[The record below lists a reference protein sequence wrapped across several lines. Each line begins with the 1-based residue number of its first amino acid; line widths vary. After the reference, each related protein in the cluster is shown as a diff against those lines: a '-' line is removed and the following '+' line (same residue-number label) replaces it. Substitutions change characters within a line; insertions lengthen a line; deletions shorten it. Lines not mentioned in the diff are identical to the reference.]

1 MHPFRKLLLIALG
14 RESSF
19 RKTPS
24 RGDWEMMLK
33 MARYQAL
40 VGVGYEGIQRLP
52 QEQLP
57 PLDILEN
64 WSRLADKVA
73 GIYRLHEQRVEELEG
88 ILEGLGLHAC
98 LLKGTVLS
106 HLYPHPESR
115 MCGDIDIWVEGTHES
130 ILKALEPAC
139 KVHDIL
145 YQECK
150 ADFFDD
156 VVVEVHFHPTKM
168 YNPVL
173 NARLQKYLTKHTP
186 IHHSKALAVP
196 GTRFHA
202 VYCMAHMFH
211 HYLEGGLGMRQM
223 MDYYYILRVLAPAD
237 RGPVMAALRHL
248 GMGRFTAAMMEALR
262 FSFGLEEEYFLCPPD
277 AKRGRRLMDDAVR
290 NGNFGVLDHR
300 NHAREDESRLHRFFR
315 KTARVWSYLIDYP
328 REVIWAPYARLKHY
342 FWRLRKG
349 YL

>member
-1 MHPFRKLLLIALG
+1 MHPFRKLLQIALG

-57 PLDILEN
+57 PLDILDN

-73 GIYRLHEQRVEELEG
+73 GIYRLHEKRVDELEG

-106 HLYPHPESR
+106 HLYPNPESR
-115 MCGDIDIWVEGTHES
+115 MCGDIDIWVEGTHKS

-139 KVHDIL
+139 KVREIL

-168 YNPVL
+168 YNPFL
-173 NARLQKYLTKHTP
+173 NARLQKYLTKHSP
-186 IHHSKALAVP
+186 IHHGQALAVP
-196 GTRFHA
+196 GTRFNA

-223 MDYYYILRVLAPAD
+223 MDYYYILRALDPAK
-237 RGPVMAALRHL
+237 RPRVMRALRRL

-262 FSFGLEEEYFLCPPD
+262 FSFGLEPQYLLCDPD
-277 AKRGRRLMDDAVR
+277 PKRGRRLMTDAV
-290 NGNFGVLDHR
+290 NGGNFGVLDQR
-300 NHAREDESRLHRFFR
+300 NQAHEDETRLHRFFR
-315 KTARVWSYLIDYP
+315 KTARVWSYLMDYP

-342 FWRLRKG
+342 LWRLFKG

>member
-1 MHPFRKLLLIALG
+1 MHPFRELLQIALG
-14 RESSF
+14 RDSSF

-24 RGDWEMMLK
+24 RGDWELVLK

-40 VGVGYEGIQRLP
+40 VGVGYEGIRRLP

-57 PLDILEN
+57 PLDILAH
-64 WSRLADKVA
+64 WSSLAGKVA
-73 GIYRLHEQRVEELEG
+73 GIYRLHEKRVEDLEG

-106 HLYPHPESR
+106 HLYPNPESR
-115 MCGDIDIWVEGTHES
+115 MCGDIDIWVEGTHKS

-139 KVHDIL
+139 KVREIL

-150 ADFFDD
+150 AVFFDD
-156 VVVEVHFHPTKM
+156 VVVEVHFHPAKM
-168 YNPVL
+168 YNPFL
-173 NARLQKYLTKHTP
+173 NARLQRYLTKHSP
-186 IHHSKALAVP
+186 IHHGQALAVP
-196 GTRFHA
+196 GTRFNA

-223 MDYYYILRVLAPAD
+223 MDYYYILLELDPTKRIRVM
-237 RGPVMAALRHL
+237 RVLRHL
-248 GMGRFTAAMMEALR
+248 GMGRFTAAMMDALQ
-262 FSFGLEEEYFLCPPD
+262 FIFGLEAQYLLCDPD
-277 AKRGRRLMDDAVR
+277 PKRGRRLMTDAV
-290 NGNFGVLDHR
+290 NGGNFGVLDRR
-300 NHAREDESRLHRFFR
+300 NHARKDENRLHRFFR
-315 KTARVWSYLIDYP
+315 KTARVWSYLYDYP

-342 FWRLRKG
+342 LWRLFKG

>member
-1 MHPFRKLLLIALG
+1 MHPFRKLLQIALG
-14 RESSF
+14 RETSF

-40 VGVGYEGIQRLP
+40 VGIGYEGIQRLP

-57 PLDILEN
+57 PLDILDN

-139 KVHDIL
+139 KVHGIL

-150 ADFFDD
+150 ADFFED
-156 VVVEVHFHPTKM
+156 VEVEVHFHPTKM
-168 YNPVL
+168 YNPFL
-173 NARLQKYLTKHTP
+173 NARLQKYLTKHSP

-196 GTRFHA
+196 GTRFNA
-202 VYCMAHMFH
+202 VFCMAHMFH

-223 MDYYYILRVLAPAD
+223 MDYYYILRVLDPTKKL
-237 RGPVMAALRHL
+237 RVMKALRHL
-248 GMGRFTAAMMEALR
+248 GMGRFTAAMMEAIQV
-262 FSFGLEEEYFLCPPD
+262 SFGLESQYLLCDPNR
-277 AKRGRRLMDDAVR
+277 KRGRRLMNDAL
-290 NGNFGVLDHR
+290 NGGNFGVLDHR
-300 NHAREDESRLHRFFR
+300 NHARKDESRLRRFFR